1 MKILLCEDVE
11 KLGWVGDVVEVSE
24 GYARN
29 YLLPGRLGI
38 IPTKGNL
45 KSLAKAKAKRAE
57 QLKTVR
63 QRAEQ
68 IASEVTGAE
77 LSISAKANEQGHLFG
92 SVGPHDIAAG
102 LREKGFEVADEA
114 VYMSEHIKDVGTHEV
129 ELVFKRPADGGIV
142 ADITV
147 KVSVVVTAEGG
158 VPDVQGDATKEQS
171 DSTQTG
177 RQGSP
182 PTP

>member
-57 QLKTVR
+57 QLRTVSE
-63 QRAEQ
+63 RAEQ
-68 IASEVTGAE
+68 AAAAVAGAE
-77 LSISAKANEQGHLFG
+77 VVITAKANEQGHLFG
-92 SVGPHDIAAG
+92 SVGPHDIAAN
-102 LREKGFEVADEA
+102 LRAQDHEVADEA
-114 VYMSEHIKDVGTHEV
+114 VRLSEHIKEVGSHEV
-129 ELVFKRPADGGIV
+129 ELVFKKPADGGLV
-142 ADITV
+142 ADLTV
-147 KVSVVVTAEGG
+147 KINVVVAAESVEPG
-158 VPDVQGDATKEQS
+158 VQGEETKDQPSSTVPQQASEQ
-171 DSTQTG
+171 
-177 RQGSP
+177 QG
-182 PTP
+182 